1 MNRKKDDGVD
11 WNIIDL
17 PLDKYLEYTKNKCNN
32 CKGITLYPDEQCA
45 KCNRIG

>member
-1 MNRKKDDGVD
+1 MQIK
-11 WNIIDL
+11 IQQ
-17 PLDKYLEYTKNKCNN
+17 CNN